1 MVSKIDCLDE
11 RVMRRLK
18 LRELRIFTT
27 VAETGSMGKAAL
39 QLALSQ
45 PAVSKAIAEAE
56 HTLGVKLLD
65 RRAQGVEPTLYG
77 RVLLK
82 WSVAVFD
89 DLRQSVREIEFLAD
103 PTRGEIRIGSTEMM
117 NAGLL
122 PAVIDRLSQQY
133 PRLVFT
139 VVQAPTI
146 AAQYRDL
153 RERQVDLV
161 FGRLL
166 TPIKSED
173 DLETDILFED
183 PLIIVASAGNK
194 WLRRRKIKPAEL
206 IDERWCLMTY
216 HITGVSTF
224 VTQAFRARGLELPRL
239 TVRSNSP
246 HLYYALVHTGRFL
259 SVAPLSTLRL
269 SGKRLGLRAL
279 PVDLRIPAGPIGFV
293 TLKNRTI
300 SPVAQLFIDCA
311 RKLAKPFAKPR

>member
-1 MVSKIDCLDE
+1 MVSKIDSLDE

-27 VAETGSMGKAAL
+27 VAEAGSMGKAAL

-45 PAVSKAIAEAE
+45 PAVSKAIAEME

-65 RRAQGVEPTLYG
+65 RGAQGVEPTLYG

-103 PTRGEIRIGSTEMM
+103 PTGGEIRIGSTEMM

-173 DLETDILFED
+173 DLEAEILFED

-206 IDERWCLMTY
+206 IDERWCLMTH

-246 HLYYALVHTGRFL
+246 HLYYALVHTGHFL

-279 PVDLRIPAGPIGFV
+279 PVDLPIPAGPIGLV

-300 SPVAQLFIDCA
+300 SPVAQLLIDCA
-311 RKLAKPFAKPR
+311 RNVAKPFAKPR